1 MSLSFNR
8 SIRDRQPPSTSTGIR
23 APARRAIFPA
33 FPAETAIA
41 TRSSIPADSASH
53 PVRFQRSVHC
63 LFVDFQLSIQ
73 LVIVFSTVEAKVFLN
88 IGSKT
93 ALAAHIAEVSPL
105 ETTDRPLI

>member
-1 MSLSFNR
+1 THPLS
-8 SIRDRQPPSTSTGIR
+8 IECQTHSTSTGLR
-23 APARRAIFPA
+23 RPARRSIFPA

-63 LFVDFQLSIQ
+63 LFVDFQLSTQ
-73 LVIVFSTVEAKVFLN
+73 LVIAFPTVEAKVLLN